1 MVRIQVPATTA
12 NLGPGL
18 DCLGMALKLYNII
31 ELEKQAAGI
40 SIEVIGEGEK
50 EIARNE
56 RNIVYQAVRRL
67 FKQINYPLKG
77 LKIKLINHIPVT
89 RGLGSSA
96 AAIVGGLIGA
106 NMLSGGKLSLKEIL
120 SLAADMEGH
129 PDNVAPAIYGG
140 ILVSVP
146 VDNEIKSLK
155 ILPPAGL
162 KVIVGIPGYLLA
174 TKKSREV
181 LPQQVSLQDAVFN
194 LGRLALL
201 IAALHQG
208 DLSLLATA
216 MEDHLHQPYRAP
228 LIPGMKKIFAAARLA
243 GARGVT
249 LSGAGPTIA
258 AFVDRNPEHIAQV
271 MEDTFKE
278 NGVPAKTM
286 ILEPSL
292 TGARGLEVKS

>member
-1 MVRIQVPATTA
+1 
-12 NLGPGL
+12 
-18 DCLGMALKLYNII
+18 MALKLYNII
-31 ELEKQAAGI
+31 ELEKQDAGI
-40 SIEVIGEGEK
+40 SIEVIGEGVK
-50 EIARNE
+50 EIARDE
-56 RNIVYQAVRRL
+56 RNIVYQAVWRL

-106 NMLSGGKLSLKEIL
+106 NMLSGGKLSLKDIL
-120 SLAADMEGH
+120 NLAANMEGH

-162 KVIVGIPGYLLA
+162 KVIVGIPDYPLA

-201 IAALHQG
+201 VAALHQG

-216 MEDHLHQPYRAP
+216 MEDRLHQPYRAP

-271 MEDTFKE
+271 MRDTFKE
-278 NGVPAKTM
+278 NGLSAKTV
-286 ILEPSL
+286 ILETSL
-292 TGARGLEVKS
+292 TGARALEVKS